1 MFAKPH
7 RFSFK
12 KGVPKNTFSTSFF
25 FFFYDRNSEAGLRCG
40 VVVGKKV
47 DKRAVVRNRFKRQLV
62 AFVKELLGQDKKY
75 NLVIIAKKQI
85 KDVEHDQVK
94 EELKKAFLTIH
105 IL

>member
-1 MFAKPH
+1 M
-7 RFSFK
+7 R
-12 KGVPKNTFSTSFF
+12 
-25 FFFYDRNSEAGLRCG
+25 YDRNSEAGLRCG